1 MPMTIMSKPVAPS
14 SNPGFVYLHVHS
26 AYSLLKGSIKIAR
39 LGELAK
45 ADRQPALALTDTDNM
60 FGALEFSDKM
70 AGYGIQP
77 IVGCELAVDFGDQD
91 PNARNAMASA
101 PSRIVLLAARER
113 GYRSLMHL
121 NSRAFLETPVHQTP
135 HIKFEWLEGQSEDL
149 IALTGGPDG
158 PVSLALSADQSALA
172 TARCERLAALFG
184 DRLYVELQRHGI
196 EKERRIEA
204 GLIDLAYAKG
214 LPLVATNEPYFATS
228 EDYEA
233 HDALLCIAGGRLIAE
248 TEREQLTPD
257 HRFKTRAEMAL
268 LFADIP
274 EALSSTIEIAERCA
288 FRPKTRKPILPRFT
302 VGAGTNA
309 TDAAHEEAGELRRQ
323 AEDGLSNRL
332 AVHGLSQGSSE
343 EDYRARLSFELDVIT
358 RMNYAGYFLIVA
370 DFIQWA
376 KAEGIPVGPGRGSGA
391 GSLVAYSLTIT
402 DLDPIRF
409 GLLFERFLNPD
420 RVSMPDFD
428 IDFCQDGRDRVIR
441 YVQERYGRDQVAQ
454 IITFG
459 TLQARGVLRDVG
471 RVLQMPYGQVDK
483 LTKLVPQNPAAP
495 VTLAAAIAGEPKLQ
509 AFRDEDPVVARAF
522 DIAQRLEGL
531 TRHAS
536 THAAGIVIGD
546 RPLSELV
553 PLYRDPK
560 SDMPVTQ
567 FNMKWVEPAGLVKFD
582 FLGLK
587 TLTVLDV
594 AVKLLRRRGVELDLA
609 TLPLDDAASYQM
621 LARGDVVGVFQV
633 ESQGMRRALVD
644 MRPDRFEDII
654 ALVALYRPGPM
665 ANIPTYCARKHGD
678 EEPEYLHPILEPI
691 LKETFGV
698 IIYQEQVMQIAQ
710 VMAGYSLGDA
720 DLLRRA
726 MGKKIRAEME
736 KQRAVFVAGAVK
748 NNVPKGQADTIFELL
763 AKFADYGFNKS
774 HAAAYALVSYHTA
787 YMKAHYPVE
796 FLAASMTL
804 ELNNTDKLSEFRAE
818 AVRLGIKVEA
828 PNINRSG
835 TVFEVGDG
843 TIYYALAALKGVGQQ
858 AVELIIDT
866 RRGGQFTSL
875 ADFASRANPRAINK
889 RIVES
894 LAAAG
899 AFDSL
904 EPNRARV
911 FAGADAILAACQ
923 RSHEAATSGQN
934 DMFGGAADAPTI
946 MLPQVEPWL
955 PAERLRRE
963 YDAIGFFLSG
973 HPLDDYATVLKRLR
987 VQSWAEFSR
996 AVKTGATAG
1005 KVAATVVSRM
1015 ERRTKTGNK
1024 MGIIG
1029 LSDPTGHFEAVLFSE
1044 GLAQYRDILEPGAAV
1059 LLQLGAEL
1067 QGEDVRA
1074 RVLHAEALDTAAAKT
1089 QKGLRIFLRDT
1100 KPLESIARRLSPPAG
1115 QSGSGDIALVLRLDM
1130 QTEIEFKLEGR
1141 FQVSPQIAGAI
1152 KADKQRS
1159 FSMCEMCRKDS
1170 YSFAPT
1176 RRNLILGA
1184 AATSLFWASAA
1195 DAKEAK

>member
-1 MPMTIMSKPVAPS
+1 MPSA
-14 SNPGFVYLHVHS
+14 GFIHLHVHS
-26 AYSLLKGSIKIAR
+26 AYSLLKGSIKIGKLA
-39 LGELAK
+39 ELAK
-45 ADRQPALALTDTDNM
+45 ADHQPALALTDTDNM

-70 AGYGIQP
+70 AGSGIQP
-77 IVGCELAVDFGDQD
+77 IVGCELAIDFGDQD
-91 PNARNAMASA
+91 PNARHAIL
-101 PSRIVLLAARER
+101 PSRVVLLAAREQ
-113 GYRSLMHL
+113 GYRSLMRL
-121 NSRAFLETPVHQTP
+121 NSRAFLETPDSHAP
-135 HIKFEWLEGQSEDL
+135 FIKFDWLAGETDGL

-158 PVSLALSADQSALA
+158 PISLALQAGHAELA
-172 TARCERLAALFG
+172 ANRCERLASLFG
-184 DRLYVELQRHGI
+184 DRLYVELQRHGRD
-196 EKERRIEA
+196 KERRIES
-204 GLIDLAYAKG
+204 GLIDIAFAKG
-214 LPLVATNEPYFATS
+214 LPLVATNEPYFASTD
-228 EDYEA
+228 DYEA

-248 TEREQLTPD
+248 TDREQLTPD
-257 HRFKTRAEMAL
+257 HRFKTRAEMAV
-268 LFADIP
+268 LFADLP
-274 EALSSTIEIAERCA
+274 EALASTVEISERCS
-288 FRPKTRKPILPRFT
+288 FRPMTRKPILPFFT
-302 VGAGTNA
+302 VGAA
-309 TDAAHEEAGELRRQ
+309 ASSDAAAVEAAELKRQ
-323 AEDGLSNRL
+323 AEEGLANRL
-332 AVHGLSQGSSE
+332 RVHGLSHGMTE
-343 EDYRARLSFELDVIT
+343 EDYSKRLAFELDVIT
-358 RMNYAGYFLIVA
+358 RMKYAGYFLIVA
-370 DFIQWA
+370 DFIKWA
-376 KAEGIPVGPGRGSGA
+376 KSQGIPVGPGRGSGA
-391 GSLVAYSLTIT
+391 GSLVAWALTIT

-409 GLLFERFLNPD
+409 GLLFERFLNPE

-428 IDFCQDGRDRVIR
+428 IDFCQDRRGEVIQ
-441 YVQERYGRDQVAQ
+441 YVQQRYGRDQVAQ

-495 VTLAAAIAGEPKLQ
+495 VTLAAAIESEPKLQ

-594 AVKLLRRRGVELDLA
+594 AVKLLKSRGIEVDLA
-609 TLPLDDAASYQM
+609 TLPIDDSPSYQM

-633 ESQGMRRALVD
+633 ESQGMRRALID

-678 EEPEYLHPILEPI
+678 EEPEYLHPVLEPI

-710 VMAGYSLGDA
+710 VMSGYSLGDA

-726 MGKKIRAEME
+726 MGKKIRAEMD
-736 KQRAVFVAGAVK
+736 KQRDIFVAGAVK
-748 NNVPKGQADTIFELL
+748 NGVPKAQADTIFELL

-796 FLAASMTL
+796 FIAASMTL
-804 ELNNTDKLSEFRAE
+804 DLNNTDKLSEFRSE
-818 AVRLGIKVEA
+818 AQRLGIKVEP
-828 PNINRSG
+828 PNINRSAA
-835 TVFEVGDG
+835 TFEVGDN
-843 TIYYALAALKGVGQQ
+843 TIYYALAALKGVGIQ
-858 AVELIIDT
+858 AVEQIVEE
-866 RRGGQFTSL
+866 RKKGAFTSL
-875 ADFASRANPRAINK
+875 ADFAARVNPRAINK
-889 RIVES
+889 RVIES

-899 AFDSL
+899 AFDTL

-923 RSHEAATSGQN
+923 RSHEAASIGQN

-1024 MGIIG
+1024 MGIMG

-1044 GLAQYRDILEPGAAV
+1044 GLAQYRDVLEPGAAV

-1074 RVLHAEALDTAAAKT
+1074 RVLHAEPLDEAAAKT

-1100 KPLESIARRLSPPAG
+1100 KPLESIARRLATGEAGAANGGGVANVGSPGIAPRNN
-1115 QSGSGDIALVLRLDM
+1115 GDGEVSLVMMLDVE
-1130 QTEIEFKLEGR
+1130 TEVEMKLPGR
-1141 FQVSPQIAGAI
+1141 FKVSPQIAGAI
-1152 KADKQRS
+1152 KAVAGVVDVQQ
-1159 FSMCEMCRKDS
+1159 
-1170 YSFAPT
+1170 
-1176 RRNLILGA
+1176 L
-1184 AATSLFWASAA
+1184 
-1195 DAKEAK
+1195 

>member
-1 MPMTIMSKPVAPS
+1 MSSA
-14 SNPGFVYLHVHS
+14 GFVHLHVHS
-26 AYSLLKGSIKIAR
+26 AYSLLKGSIKIAK

-91 PNARNAMASA
+91 PNARNPFAATPA
-101 PSRIVLLAARER
+101 RIVLLAARER
-113 GYRSLMHL
+113 GYRSLMRL
-121 NSRAFLETPVHQTP
+121 NSRAFLETPVHQAP
-135 HIKFEWLEGQSEDL
+135 HIKFEWLEGDAEDL

-158 PVSLALSADQSALA
+158 PISLALSADHPALA
-172 TARCERLAALFG
+172 AARCERLANLFG

-196 EKERRIEA
+196 DRERRVEG
-204 GLIDLAYAKG
+204 GLIDIAYAKG
-214 LPLVATNEPYFATS
+214 LPLVATNEPYFATAD
-228 EDYEA
+228 DYEA

-248 TEREQLTPD
+248 TDRDQLTPD
-257 HRFKTRAEMAL
+257 HRFKTRAEMAV

-274 EALSSTIEIAERCA
+274 EALASTVEIAERCA
-288 FRPKTRKPILPRFT
+288 FRPMTRKPILPRFT
-302 VGAGTNA
+302 VGA
-309 TDAAHEEAGELRRQ
+309 DANSQEAENGELRRQ
-323 AEDGLSNRL
+323 AEEGLSNRL
-332 AVHGLSQGSSE
+332 KVHGLAQGTME
-343 EDYRARLSFELDVIT
+343 EDYRARLAFELDVIT

-370 DFIQWA
+370 DFIQHA
-376 KAEGIPVGPGRGSGA
+376 KSEGIPVGPGRGSGA
-391 GSLVAYSLTIT
+391 GSLVAYALTIT

-409 GLLFERFLNPD
+409 GLLFERFLNPE

-428 IDFCQDGRDRVIR
+428 IDFCQDRRGEVID
-441 YVQERYGRDQVAQ
+441 YVQQRYGRDQVAQ

-495 VTLAAAIAGEPKLQ
+495 VTLAAAIASEPKLQ
-509 AFRDEDPVVARAF
+509 AFRDEDAVVARAF
-522 DIAQRLEGL
+522 DIAMRLEGL

-594 AVKLLRRRGVELDLA
+594 AVKLLKQRGIDVDLT
-609 TLPLDDAASYQM
+609 TLPLDDALSYQM

-665 ANIPTYCARKHGD
+665 ANIPTYCVRKHGD
-678 EEPEYLHPILEPI
+678 EEPEYLHPMLEPI

-710 VMAGYSLGDA
+710 VMAGYSLGEA

-736 KQRAVFVAGAVK
+736 QQRERFIAGSVK
-748 NNVPKGQADTIFELL
+748 NNVSRGQADTIFELL

-796 FLAASMTL
+796 FIAASMTL
-804 ELNNTDKLSEFRAE
+804 DLNNTDKLSEFRSE
-818 AVRLGIKVEA
+818 AQRLGIKVEA

-835 TVFEVGDG
+835 ATFEVSDG
-843 TIYYALAALKGVGQQ
+843 TIYYALAALKGVGPQ
-858 AVELIIDT
+858 AVELIVEE
-866 RRGGQFTSL
+866 RRKGLFTSL
-875 ADFASRANPRAINK
+875 ADFAARVNPRAINK
-889 RIVES
+889 RVIES

-899 AFDSL
+899 AFDTL

-923 RSHEAATSGQN
+923 RSHEAATIGQN

-973 HPLDDYATVLKRLR
+973 HPLDDYAAVLKRLR

-1024 MGIIG
+1024 MGIMG

-1044 GLAQYRDILEPGAAV
+1044 GLAQYREVLEPGAAV

-1074 RVLHAEALDTAAAKT
+1074 RVLHAEPLDDAAAKT
-1089 QKGLRIFLRDT
+1089 QKGLRIFVRDT
-1100 KPLESIARRLSPPAG
+1100 KPLDSIARRLSMPETVPVA
-1115 QSGSGDIALVLRLDM
+1115 GSGRAPQAKPAQATNGGDGDVSLIIMLDLE
-1130 QTEIEFKLEGR
+1130 TEVEMKLPGR
-1141 FQVSPQIAGAI
+1141 FKVSPQIAGAL
-1152 KADKQRS
+1152 KAVSGVVDVQ
-1159 FSMCEMCRKDS
+1159 
-1170 YSFAPT
+1170 T
-1176 RRNLILGA
+1176 L
-1184 AATSLFWASAA
+1184 
-1195 DAKEAK
+1195 